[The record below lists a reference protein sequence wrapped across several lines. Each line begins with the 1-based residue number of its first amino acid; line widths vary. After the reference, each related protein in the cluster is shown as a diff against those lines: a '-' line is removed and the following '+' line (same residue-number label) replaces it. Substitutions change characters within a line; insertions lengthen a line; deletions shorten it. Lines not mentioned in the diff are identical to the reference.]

1 MKHSKIALAVFG
13 ACASLS
19 VLADS
24 ENVEIYGKIN
34 MSVES
39 ISAKGASTPVTYSA
53 AFTGMNGSTPTFGTV
68 NIGGQN
74 TPSMMRVTDNAS
86 NLGFKGRED
95 LGNGLEAIWQIESAI
110 SPDGSGLGTNNIDA
124 NGTYTSNSST
134 KLGSST
140 TFVGLKSDDY
150 GQVRLGHLPVYY
162 HEHLF
167 VGDLAGGKSSISL
180 TTMGLFNSA
189 GEQYV
194 PFLANAAKTGV
205 GGSAG
210 YIGGRLDNVLEY
222 TTPKFGGFQFRAA
235 YATAENKSTNGT
247 NERTW
252 ALHGG
257 YNSGPFALGLDYIR
271 RLDGATVITGSGL
284 EPGHGSNGSLG
295 TALADMLFNSF
306 GTRHIALDPNGTALS
321 PSILNANATVGGGN
335 QSTQTGV
342 KLSASYLFNGATRI
356 GFIVERVKY
365 NANPNPKLMGLVNK
379 VRANGYSVNLAPS
392 RTAWALTASHSW
404 GKNNVYA
411 TYGRAGNLSGTTETG
426 SQYLGL
432 SYAYDLSKRTTL
444 YASYA
449 QFKNQKNAA
458 YNFFINGRAP
468 GVDYSGNNSSTF
480 TTARGSDPRSIQ
492 IGIQHTF

>member
-19 VLADS
+19 VLADN

-34 MSVES
+34 MSAES
-39 ISAKGASTPVTYSA
+39 ISAKGASTGLTHTAAYNGVTLA
-53 AFTGMNGSTPTFGTV
+53 PNTV
-68 NIGGQN
+68 VIGGRN
-74 TPSMMRVTDNAS
+74 TSSMMRVTDNAS

-95 LGNGLEAIWQIESAI
+95 LGNGLEAIWQVESAI
-110 SPDGSGLGTNNIDA
+110 SPDGSGLGTNNINAD
-124 NGTYTSNSST
+124 GTYTSNSST

-140 TFVGLKSDDY
+140 TFVGLKSDDF

-167 VGDLAGGKSSISL
+167 VADLAGGKSSIAM
-180 TTMGLFNSA
+180 TTMGLFNNP
-189 GEQYV
+189 GEQYLT
-194 PFLANAAKTGV
+194 FLANVAKTGA
-205 GGSAG
+205 GGSAA

-222 TTPKFGGFQFRAA
+222 TTPKFAGFQGRVA
-235 YATAENKSTNGT
+235 YATGENKDTKGLDEYN
-247 NERTW
+247 W

-257 YNSGPFALGLDYIR
+257 YNSGPFAFGVDYIER
-271 RLDGATVITGSGL
+271 HDGPTVITGNGL
-284 EPGHGSNGSLG
+284 APG
-295 TALADMLFNSF
+295 TAGTGALSSILGNALAGGL
-306 GTRHIALDPNGTALS
+306 RLPLDPNGTAVS
-321 PSILNANATVGGGN
+321 PSVLNGSALGGGN
-335 QSTQTGV
+335 HSKQTGI

-356 GFIVERVKY
+356 GFVVERIKY
-365 NANPNPKLMGLVNK
+365 NATPNAKLQGYVDQS
-379 VRANGYSVNLAPS
+379 RAAGKEVNLAPS
-392 RTAWALTASHSW
+392 RTAWAITASHNW
-404 GKNNVYA
+404 GKNNIYA
-411 TYGRAGNLSGTTETG
+411 TYGRAGSLSSTTDTGT
-426 SQYLGL
+426 QYLGL
-432 SYAYDLSKRTTL
+432 AYAYDLSKRTTL

-468 GVDYSGNNSSTF
+468 GMDYSGNNSSTF